1 MITTSNKIA
10 INDTFISQEK
20 ASASTSDV
28 APTKHI
34 STPNYEKLAEQLDGV
49 KIEIKSKLGEEDA
62 VYIRRVILAQRACE
76 WTGRIFLFLG
86 FLQPI
91 LWVLGVLS
99 LATAKILDNMEIG
112 HNVMHGQYDWMND
125 KHINSKA
132 YEWDIAC
139 DGSSW
144 NRVHNYEHHTYTN
157 IIGKD
162 RDFGYGLLRLSNDFR
177 WRIKNL
183 WQFVTYILLSVLFQW
198 GVSYHEMAAER
209 VFFGKKKDNRKN
221 QISHSELKRRF
232 FSKGARQ
239 LVKDYV
245 LFPALAGPFFLYVF
259 TGNLAANL
267 LRNLWTSTIIFC
279 GHFTG
284 DVQTFNAEDCVD
296 ETQGQW
302 YYRQALGSSNIKGG
316 TLFHVLTGHLSFQI
330 EHHLFPDIPA
340 RRYKEMAPRVQAIFK
355 EHGMH
360 YNTGGFFSQYAS
372 VLKRILR
379 YSFP

>member
-1 MITTSNKIA
+1 MTTHVLRNQSQDLASQPPSSVKNEVTARDHRPDYDRLEKQLNA
-10 INDTFISQEK
+10 LKADTKNNVGQ
-20 ASASTSDV
+20 
-28 APTKHI
+28 
-34 STPNYEKLAEQLDGV
+34 
-49 KIEIKSKLGEEDA
+49 EDA
-62 VYIRRVILAQRACE
+62 DYIRKVIRTQRVCE
-76 WTGRIFLFLG
+76 WTGRILLILG
-86 FLQPI
+86 FVHPA
-91 LWVLGVLS
+91 LWVIGVLS

-162 RDFGYGLLRLSNDFR
+162 RDFGYGLLRLSGDFR
-177 WRIKNL
+177 WRVKNL
-183 WQFVTYILLSVLFQW
+183 WQFATYLVLSILFQW

-209 VFFGKKKDNRKN
+209 VFFGKKKENRKN
-221 QISHSELKRRF
+221 NVTHATLKKRF

-239 LVKDYV
+239 LVKDYL
-245 LFPALAGPFFLYVF
+245 LFPLMAGPMFLWVF
-259 TGNLAANL
+259 AGNLIANL

-284 DVQTFNAEDCVD
+284 DVETFKEEDCKN

-302 YYRQALGSSNIKGG
+302 YYRQALGSSNIQGG
-316 TLFHVLTGHLSFQI
+316 NLFHVLTGHLSFQI

-340 RRYKEMAPRVQAIFK
+340 KRYREMAPKVQAIFK

-360 YNTGGFFSQYAS
+360 YNTGSFARQYMS
-372 VLKRILR
+372 VLKRIVR

>member
-1 MITTSNKIA
+1 MKKTMNTALS
-10 INDTFISQEK
+10 
-20 ASASTSDV
+20 
-28 APTKHI
+28 
-34 STPNYEKLAEQLDGV
+34 STPNYDKLAVQLDA
-49 KIEIKSKLGEEDA
+49 IKSDTRAKVGSDDA
-62 VYIRRVILAQRACE
+62 QYIRRIILMQRVCE
-76 WTGRIFLFLG
+76 WSGRILLMLG
-86 FLQPI
+86 FLQPL

-162 RDFGYGLLRLSNDFR
+162 RDFGYGLLRLSSDFR

-183 WQFVTYILLSVLFQW
+183 WQFVTYMLLSVLFQW
-198 GVSYHEMAAER
+198 GVAYHEMAAER
-209 VFFGKKKDNRKN
+209 VFFGKKKENRKN
-221 QISHSELKRRF
+221 AITHKELKQRF

-239 LVKDYV
+239 LIKDYV
-245 LFPALAGPFFLYVF
+245 LFPALAGPLFLWVL
-259 TGNLAANL
+259 TGNALANL

-284 DVQTFNAEDCVD
+284 DVETFKEEECKD
-296 ETQGQW
+296 ETRGQW
-302 YYRQALGSSNIKGG
+302 YYRQALGSSNISGG
-316 TLFHVLTGHLSFQI
+316 NVFHVLTGHLSFQI

-340 RRYKEMAPRVQAIFK
+340 RRYREMAPKVKAIFE

-360 YNTGGFFSQYAS
+360 YNTGSFIKQYSS

-379 YSFP
+379 YSLP

>member
-1 MITTSNKIA
+1 MTSKRTSTITPNRSNKPDYERLAQQLNA
-10 INDTFISQEK
+10 IKTDIRARVGN
-20 ASASTSDV
+20 
-28 APTKHI
+28 
-34 STPNYEKLAEQLDGV
+34 
-49 KIEIKSKLGEEDA
+49 EDA
-62 VYIRRVILAQRACE
+62 QYIKRVIVLQRVCE
-76 WTGRIFLFLG
+76 WTGRILLMLG
-86 FLQPI
+86 FLQPV
-91 LWVLGVLS
+91 LWAVGVLS

-112 HNVMHGQYDWMND
+112 HNIMHGQYDWMND

-139 DGSSW
+139 DGASW

-162 RDFGYGLLRLSNDFR
+162 RDFGYGLLRLSSDFR
-177 WRIKNL
+177 WRVKNL
-183 WQFVTYILLSVLFQW
+183 WQFVTYLLLSVFFQW
-198 GVSYHEMAAER
+198 GVAYHEMAAER

-221 QISHSELKRRF
+221 TVTHAQLKKRF

-245 LFPALAGPFFLYVF
+245 LFPLLAGPLFVWVF
-259 TGNLAANL
+259 AGNALANL

-284 DVQTFNAEDCVD
+284 DVETFKEEDCKN

-302 YYRQALGSSNIKGG
+302 YYRQALGSSNITGG
-316 TLFHVLTGHLSFQI
+316 NVFHVLTGHLSFQI

-340 RRYKEMAPRVQAIFK
+340 RRYREMAPKVKAVFE

-360 YNTGGFFSQYAS
+360 YNTGSFVKQYSS

-379 YSFP
+379 YSLP